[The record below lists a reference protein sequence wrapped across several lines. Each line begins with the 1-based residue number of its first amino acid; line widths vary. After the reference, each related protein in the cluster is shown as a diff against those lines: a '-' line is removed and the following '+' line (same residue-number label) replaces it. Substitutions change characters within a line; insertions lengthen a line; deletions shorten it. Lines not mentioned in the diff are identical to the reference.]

1 MSLLV
6 NDSFNKEKPSR
17 AEHDDDLLMKIIS
30 KRSFSLQ
37 SCSVLNTD
45 LSQGCM
51 RSIQVPGKTVKE
63 DIGMTTETLALMAI
77 TSIASGSRI

>member
-45 LSQGCM
+45 LSQGRM
-51 RSIQVPGKTVKE
+51 SSIQVPGKTVKE
-63 DIGMTTETLALMAI
+63 DIGMTTEALAHRVT